1 MQRQKKAAANEAA
14 AAPATDAVMPTP
26 GVNGNHPE
34 ATPRTAAPPP
44 RKANGLLRNGAEL
57 EEATPHTN
65 FARIDFQA
73 PPPPPLLPPM
83 EPTWQASYSQQAQQQ
98 APAAS
103 APSVADEVDALR
115 RYANVQARLEAELSR
130 EVATRSALEETVSR
144 LEGELSAIRQEQVL
158 QSEGD
163 KNLGYLKHV
172 LLALLEGKEGQDEG
186 PLLQVVFTFLQ
197 FSPVEVARVSTAR
210 ASVAD
215 RRRTLSSRLSLW

>member
-1 MQRQKKAAANEAA
+1 MQRQKKAANEAA

-26 GVNGNHPE
+26 GVNGHHPE